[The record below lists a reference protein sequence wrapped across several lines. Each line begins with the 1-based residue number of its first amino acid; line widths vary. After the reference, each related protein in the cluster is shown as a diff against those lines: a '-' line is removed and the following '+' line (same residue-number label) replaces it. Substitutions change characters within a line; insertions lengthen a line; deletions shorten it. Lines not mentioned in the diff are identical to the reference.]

1 MRGPATGRVVGG
13 ASRPAAV
20 AGAAGRLVAIPVAAV
35 ARLRHGKP
43 MHPRGAVFDG
53 VLRRDGSVPAWGVPW
68 LDEPSTDRVVVRL
81 SRGAGLP
88 DALPDLLGLAVR
100 LAGPVDLLL
109 SSTGKGP
116 LTRWVPVLRRDAAVP
131 YTSLMGYRTTA
142 GTVRLA
148 ALPSAPHAPSDP
160 AGLADAV
167 RRRGLQFTVAASRGR
182 GPWRPFGRL
191 ELTAPQQPLDPDVR
205 FDAVQHTPP
214 GLTAD
219 GPMARFRAP
228 AYARA
233 RAART
238 GG

>member
-1 MRGPATGRVVGG
+1 MVGAG
-13 ASRPAAV
+13 RPAAV
-20 AGAAGRLVAIPVAAV
+20 AGAAGRLVAVPLGAL
-35 ARLRHGKP
+35 ARFRRGKP
-43 MHPRGAVFDG
+43 MHPHGAVFDG
-53 VLRRDGSVPAWGVPW
+53 VLRRGGSSPAWGVPW
-68 LDEPSTDRVVVRL
+68 LDETATDPVVVRL

-100 LAGPVDLLL
+100 LPGPAGPVDLLL
-109 SSTGKGP
+109 SSTGSGP
-116 LTRWVPVLRRDAAVP
+116 LARWVPVPRRDAAVP

-142 GTVRLA
+142 GTLRLA
-148 ALPSAPHAPSDP
+148 ALPRFPHAPSDP
-160 AGLADAV
+160 VDLADTA
-167 RRRGLQFTVAASRGR
+167 RRQVLAFTLAASRGR

-191 ELTAPQQPLDPDVR
+191 DLVAPQQPLDPDVR
-205 FDAVQHTPP
+205 FDAVQHAPP

-238 GG
+238 RG

>member
-1 MRGPATGRVVGG
+1 M
-13 ASRPAAV
+13 V
-20 AGAAGRLVAIPVAAV
+20 AGAAGRVVALPLGAL

-53 VLRRDGSVPAWGVPW
+53 VLQRDGSTPAWGVPW
-68 LDEPSTDRVVVRL
+68 LDEPATDPVVVRL

-88 DALPDLLGLAVR
+88 AALPDLLGLAVR
-100 LAGPVDLLL
+100 LPGAAGPVDLLL
-109 SSTGKGP
+109 SSTGRGP

-131 YTSLMGYRTTA
+131 YTSLMGYRTDA
-142 GTVRLA
+142 GTLRLA
-148 ALPSAPHAPSDP
+148 ALPGFPHAPSDP
-160 AGLADAV
+160 ADLADAV
-167 RRRGLQFTVAASRGR
+167 RQHVLAFTLAASRGR

-205 FDAVQHTPP
+205 FDAVQHAPP

-233 RAART
+233 RAARR
-238 GG
+238 GR